1 MSTDENKKQGL
12 TDEAATVDLFNINK
26 HLDGLSRFIKACNT
40 PMTISIQGS
49 WGSGKTSIMKM
60 VEHEIE
66 KDVIP
71 VFFNTW
77 QFSQFELGNSLAFS
91 MIKVLLNKLQD
102 EDKCFIKDFTA
113 VCGNALATAL
123 KSVSIYNC
131 NVDFTKCT
139 EKTTDNN
146 YAEQIETLHQHFQ
159 KVVNKACQ
167 REHKDRVVI
176 FVDDLDRLVPSK
188 AVELLE
194 VLKLF
199 LDCMQCVFVLAI
211 DYEVV
216 IRGAIKKYGFA
227 SYNSDK
233 IDEKE
238 RNREY
243 EKGKSFFD
251 KIIQVPF
258 KVPVAVYDI
267 KNYLKDGFNKINLKI
282 DDNDLQDY
290 IDLCASSIGSNPRSL
305 KRLLNAF
312 LLLTFIGEGSI
323 DLNNKDKAKLLFAAL
338 CLQQYNEKI
347 YNLIVSHCKCD
358 LNDEAQVDGCV
369 HELYELLC
377 ELSNEESSYN
387 DINDGYETD
396 LLASDLE
403 TYQKSFGSCFLNT
416 AKIVISKND
425 VNNGSDNNSKPV
437 ISEDN
442 KKSLKQFIET
452 LALSS
457 TTASDTQGSD
467 YSSQYAGKYT
477 DAQMKFIPMWNEFIK
492 VAYKNDDF
500 AKAFK
505 RIKAQPCSWV
515 ELGAGMSKI
524 GKIYINLSPSK
535 KSVRVSF
542 SKKVDSKEWKN
553 ILEDQD
559 AIVKKFDGNASFEC
573 IGKGATEINQITRFF
588 NRVDFDNLADEEN
601 VLAEVAKYIVD
612 LRNVVMGYIKQEIIT
627 IQTIHWRIKKLK
639 QLIAFF

>member
-1 MSTDENKKQGL
+1 
-12 TDEAATVDLFNINK
+12 
-26 HLDGLSRFIKACNT
+26 
-40 PMTISIQGS
+40 MTISIQGS
-49 WGSGKTSIMKM
+49 WGSGKTAIMKM

-102 EDKCFIKDFTA
+102 DDSFIKHFTS
-113 VCGNALATAL
+113 VCSNALTTAL
-123 KSVSIYNC
+123 RSVSIYNI
-131 NVDFTKCT
+131 NVDLKKCT
-139 EKTTDNN
+139 EKTADDN

-159 KVVNKACQ
+159 DVVDRACE
-167 REHKDRVVI
+167 REHKERVVI

-199 LDCMQCVFVLAI
+199 LDCKQCVFVLAI

-227 SYNSDK
+227 SYNSEK

-358 LNDEAQVDGCV
+358 LNDEAQVKICISD
-369 HELYELLC
+369 LYNLLC
-377 ELSNEESSYN
+377 ALSDEDVNCN
-387 DINDGYETD
+387 DINYVEWTD
-396 LLASDLE
+396 LLTDDLDL
-403 TYQKSFGSCFLNT
+403 YRKSFCDFFLKTPKIEIDGSSSHD
-416 AKIVISKND
+416 I
-425 VNNGSDNNSKPV
+425 SDNNK
-437 ISEDN
+437 IALN
-442 KKSLKQFIET
+442 HFIET
-452 LALSS
+452 LAFSII
-457 TTASDTQGSD
+457 TASDSHGKD
-467 YSSQYAGKYT
+467 NSSQYAGNYT
-477 DAQMKFIPMWNEFIK
+477 KSQLKFIQLWNEFSNIS
-492 VAYKNDDF
+492 YRNSEF
-500 AKAFK
+500 SRTFT
-505 RIKAQPCSWV
+505 
-515 ELGAGMSKI
+515 KI
-524 GKIYINLSPSK
+524 
-535 KSVRVSF
+535 
-542 SKKVDSKEWKN
+542 
-553 ILEDQD
+553 
-559 AIVKKFDGNASFEC
+559 
-573 IGKGATEINQITRFF
+573 
-588 NRVDFDNLADEEN
+588 
-601 VLAEVAKYIVD
+601 
-612 LRNVVMGYIKQEIIT
+612 
-627 IQTIHWRIKKLK
+627 
-639 QLIAFF
+639 

>member
-1 MSTDENKKQGL
+1 MSTEENKKQGL

-77 QFSQFELGNSLAFS
+77 QFSQFDLGNSLAFS

-102 EDKCFIKDFTA
+102 DDSFIKHFTS
-113 VCGNALATAL
+113 VCSNALTTAL
-123 KSVSIYNC
+123 KSVSIYNI
-131 NVDFTKCT
+131 NVDLKKCT
-139 EKTTDNN
+139 EKTADDN
-146 YAEQIETLHQHFQ
+146 YAEQIENLHQHFQ
-159 KVVNKACQ
+159 EVVDRACE

-199 LDCMQCVFVLAI
+199 LDCKQCVFVLAI

-216 IRGAIKKYGFA
+216 IRGAIEKYGFA
-227 SYNSDK
+227 SYNSEK

-258 KVPVAVYDI
+258 NVPVAVYDI

-290 IDLCASSIGSNPRSL
+290 IELCASSIGSNPRSL

-338 CLQQYNEKI
+338 CLQQYKEKI

-369 HELYELLC
+369 HELYDLLC

-387 DINDGYETD
+387 DINDGYGTD
-396 LLASDLE
+396 LLASDLDL
-403 TYQKSFGSCFLNT
+403 YRKSFCDCFLRA
-416 AKIVISKND
+416 AKIEISEKVD
-425 VNNGSDNNSKPV
+425 IDESDSSSSHDISDNNK
-437 ISEDN
+437 IALN
-442 KKSLKQFIET
+442 HFIET

-457 TTASDTQGSD
+457 TTASDSQGKD
-467 YSSQYAGKYT
+467 DSSQYAGNYSKS
-477 DAQMKFIPMWNEFIK
+477 QIKFISLWNDFIDI
-492 VAYKNDDF
+492 VYKNPDF
-500 AKAFK
+500 VRLFSKFKAKPRNWEEF
-505 RIKAQPCSWV
+505 SEGV
-515 ELGAGMSKI
+515 EKI
-524 GKIYINLSPSK
+524 GKIYVNMYPSK
-535 KSVRVSF
+535 DCLKVSF
-542 SKKVDSKEWKN
+542 SKKVDCQAWDNMVGDEY
-553 ILEDQD
+553 D
-559 AIVKKFDGNASFEC
+559 IVKKLGGSSKFET
-573 IGKGATEINQITRFF
+573 IGKKATGINQITRFF
-588 NRVDFDNLADEEN
+588 SIDNFDDSYDKEN
-601 VLAEVAKYIVD
+601 AFSEVAKYIVA
-612 LRNVVMGYIKQEIIT
+612 LRNVVMGY
-627 IQTIHWRIKKLK
+627 LK
-639 QLIAFF
+639 

>member
-77 QFSQFELGNSLAFS
+77 QFSQFDLGNSLAFS

-102 EDKCFIKDFTA
+102 DESFIKHFTS
-113 VCGNALATAL
+113 VCSNALTTAL
-123 KSVSIYNC
+123 KSVSIYNI
-131 NVDFTKCT
+131 NVDLKKCT
-139 EKTTDNN
+139 EKTADDN
-146 YAEQIETLHQHFQ
+146 YAEQIENLHQHFQ
-159 KVVNKACQ
+159 EVVNNACQ
-167 REHKDRVVI
+167 REQKDRVVI
-176 FVDDLDRLVPSK
+176 FVDDLDRLIPSK

-199 LDCMQCVFVLAI
+199 LDCKQCVFVLAI

-216 IRGAIKKYGFA
+216 IRGAIEKYGFA
-227 SYNSDK
+227 SYTSEK
-233 IDEKE
+233 IDDKE

-258 KVPVAVYDI
+258 KVPVAIYDI
-267 KNYLKDGFNKINLKI
+267 KNYLKDGFNKINFNI
-282 DDNDLQDY
+282 DDSDLQDY
-290 IDLCASSIGSNPRSL
+290 IELCATSIGSNPRSL

-369 HELYELLC
+369 SELYELPIKLNNNSNAAKINKQYRT
-377 ELSNEESSYN
+377 ELSDLDLESLKRYFYSNFLDVARIEIPETNDIELTDKSDISESSSHDSSN
-387 DINDGYETD
+387 
-396 LLASDLE
+396 L
-403 TYQKSFGSCFLNT
+403 
-416 AKIVISKND
+416 ND
-425 VNNGSDNNSKPV
+425 VNEHENDEFV
-437 ISEDN
+437 TEISEDN
-442 KKSLKQFIET
+442 KKALKQFIET
-452 LALSS
+452 FALSS
-457 TTASDTQGSD
+457 TTASDSQGKD
-467 YSSQYAGKYT
+467 DGNQYASKYSAKQMMFISLWNDFIKIARNNT
-477 DAQMKFIPMWNEFIK
+477 DSSSLYTNLDPSPTGCILFTSGISKIGTISLTLYPQRNFIK
-492 VAYKNDDF
+492 VTF
-500 AKAFK
+500 I
-505 RIKAQPCSWV
+505 R
-515 ELGAGMSKI
+515 
-524 GKIYINLSPSK
+524 
-535 KSVRVSF
+535 KSGWS
-542 SKKVDSKEWKN
+542 EWN
-553 ILEDQD
+553 NMLQ
-559 AIVKKFDGNASFEC
+559 A
-573 IGKGATEINQITRFF
+573 
-588 NRVDFDNLADEEN
+588 
-601 VLAEVAKYIVD
+601 
-612 LRNVVMGYIKQEIIT
+612 
-627 IQTIHWRIKKLK
+627 
-639 QLIAFF
+639 

>member
-1 MSTDENKKQGL
+1 
-12 TDEAATVDLFNINK
+12 
-26 HLDGLSRFIKACNT
+26 
-40 PMTISIQGS
+40 MTISIQGS

-77 QFSQFELGNSLAFS
+77 QFSQFDLGNSLAFS
-91 MIKVLLNKLQD
+91 MIKVLLNKLHDND
-102 EDKCFIKDFTA
+102 ENFIKRFTLL
-113 VCGNALATAL
+113 CGNALTTAL
-123 KSVSIYNC
+123 KAVSIYNC
-131 NVDFTKCT
+131 NIDINKCKENT
-139 EKTTDNN
+139 PDYN
-146 YAEQIETLHQHFQ
+146 YAEQIENLHKHFQ
-159 KVVNKACQ
+159 EVVDRACE

-176 FVDDLDRLVPSK
+176 FVDDFDRLVPSK

-199 LDCMQCVFVLAI
+199 LDCKQCVFVLAI

-216 IRGAIKKYGFA
+216 IRGAIEKYGFA
-227 SYNSDK
+227 SYNSEK

-282 DDNDLQDY
+282 DDDDLQDY

-358 LNDEAQVDGCV
+358 LNDEAQVDGSV

-377 ELSNEESSYN
+377 ELSNEESTCN
-387 DINDGYETD
+387 DINDGYGTD
-396 LLASDLE
+396 FLASDLDL
-403 TYQKSFGSCFLNT
+403 YRKSFCDCFLRT
-416 AKIVISKND
+416 AKIEISEND
-425 VNNGSDNNSKPV
+425 NNCESDSNSSHDISDNNK
-437 ISEDN
+437 IALN
-442 KKSLKQFIET
+442 HFIET

-457 TTASDTQGSD
+457 TTASDSQSKD
-467 YSSQYAGKYT
+467 YSSQSSVPYSES
-477 DAQMKFIPMWNEFIK
+477 QLRFISLWNEFIDI
-492 VAYKNDDF
+492 AYKNHEF
-500 AKAFK
+500 SRKFSK
-505 RIKAQPCSWV
+505 IKAKPRNWEEFS
-515 ELGAGMSKI
+515 EGLEKI
-524 GKIYINLSPSK
+524 GKIYVNMYPSK
-535 KSVRVSF
+535 DCLKVSF
-542 SKKVDSKEWKN
+542 SKKVDCQAWDN
-553 ILEDQD
+553 MVEDEYD
-559 AIVKKFDGNASFEC
+559 IVKKLGGSSKFETIGKNAS
-573 IGKGATEINQITRFF
+573 GINQITRFF
-588 NRVDFDNLADEEN
+588 SIGNFDDSYDKEN
-601 VLAEVAKYIVD
+601 AFSEVAKYIVA
-612 LRNVVMGYIKQEIIT
+612 LRNVVVSYIKQAT
-627 IQTIHWRIKKLK
+627 
-639 QLIAFF
+639 

>member
-1 MSTDENKKQGL
+1 
-12 TDEAATVDLFNINK
+12 
-26 HLDGLSRFIKACNT
+26 
-40 PMTISIQGS
+40 
-49 WGSGKTSIMKM
+49 MKM

-91 MIKVLLNKLQD
+91 MIKMLLNKLQD
-102 EDKCFIKDFTA
+102 DDSFIKHFTS
-113 VCGNALATAL
+113 VCSNALTTAL
-123 KSVSIYNC
+123 KSVSIYNI
-131 NVDFTKCT
+131 NVDLKKCT
-139 EKTTDNN
+139 EKTADDN

-159 KVVNKACQ
+159 EVVDRACE

-199 LDCMQCVFVLAI
+199 LDCKQCVFVLAI

-227 SYNSDK
+227 SYNSEK

-323 DLNNKDKAKLLFAAL
+323 DLNNKDKTKLLFAAL

-369 HELYELLC
+369 SELYELLIKLNNNSNATKINKQYRT
-377 ELSNEESSYN
+377 ELSDLDLESLKRSFYSNFLDVARIEIPETNDIELTDKSDISESSHDSSN
-387 DINDGYETD
+387 
-396 LLASDLE
+396 L
-403 TYQKSFGSCFLNT
+403 
-416 AKIVISKND
+416 ND
-425 VNNGSDNNSKPV
+425 VNEHEKDEFV
-437 ISEDN
+437 TEISEDN
-442 KKSLKQFIET
+442 KKALKQFIET
-452 LALSS
+452 FALSS
-457 TTASDTQGSD
+457 TTASDSQGKD
-467 YSSQYAGKYT
+467 DGNQYASKYSAKQMMFISLWNDFIKIARNNT
-477 DAQMKFIPMWNEFIK
+477 DSSSLYTNLDPSPTGCILFTSVISKIGTTSLTLYPQRNFIK
-492 VAYKNDDF
+492 VTII
-500 AKAFK
+500 
-505 RIKAQPCSWV
+505 R
-515 ELGAGMSKI
+515 
-524 GKIYINLSPSK
+524 
-535 KSVRVSF
+535 KSGWS
-542 SKKVDSKEWKN
+542 EWN
-553 ILEDQD
+553 NMLQ
-559 AIVKKFDGNASFEC
+559 S
-573 IGKGATEINQITRFF
+573 
-588 NRVDFDNLADEEN
+588 
-601 VLAEVAKYIVD
+601 
-612 LRNVVMGYIKQEIIT
+612 
-627 IQTIHWRIKKLK
+627 
-639 QLIAFF
+639 

>member
-1 MSTDENKKQGL
+1 MSTEDNKKQGL

-102 EDKCFIKDFTA
+102 DDKSFIKHFTS
-113 VCGNALATAL
+113 VCSNALTTAL
-123 KSVSIYNC
+123 KSVSIYNI
-131 NVDFTKCT
+131 NVDLKKCK
-139 EKTTDNN
+139 EEPADDN
-146 YAEQIETLHQHFQ
+146 YAEQIENLHQHFQ
-159 KVVNKACQ
+159 DVVNNACQ

-199 LDCMQCVFVLAI
+199 LDCKQCVFVLAI

-227 SYNSDK
+227 SYNSEK

-258 KVPVAVYDI
+258 KVPVAIYDI

-358 LNDEAQVDGCV
+358 LNDEAQVDVCV
-369 HELYELLC
+369 SELYELLC
-377 ELSNEESSYN
+377 YLSNDESTCN
-387 DINDGYETD
+387 DINDYYGTD
-396 LLASDLE
+396 LLTDDLDL
-403 TYQKSFGSCFLNT
+403 YRKSFCDCFLKT
-416 AKIVISKND
+416 AKIEISEKVDND
-425 VNNGSDNNSKPV
+425 ESEGRSSHDISDNNK
-437 ISEDN
+437 IALN
-442 KKSLKQFIET
+442 HFIEN
-452 LALSS
+452 LAFSS
-457 TTASDTQGSD
+457 TTASDSQSKD
-467 YSSQYAGKYT
+467 YSSQSSVPYSESRL
-477 DAQMKFIPMWNEFIK
+477 KFIQLWNEFSSISSRNSEFSRTFKKIK
-492 VAYKNDDF
+492 P
-500 AKAFK
+500 
-505 RIKAQPCSWV
+505 QTCSWI
-515 ELGAGMSKI
+515 EFSEGMSKI
-524 GKIYINLSPSK
+524 GKISVTLYPSRRFIKVTFK
-535 KSVRVSF
+535 KLY
-542 SKKVDSKEWKN
+542 DCIEWTD
-553 ILEDQD
+553 ILRDQD
-559 AIVKKFDGNASFEC
+559 TILQKLGKDTKFQSS
-573 IGKGATEINQITRFF
+573 GKNKFEINQINRFIGVNF
-588 NRVDFDNLADEEN
+588 ANNDEREIGF
-601 VLAEVAKYIVD
+601 AEVVKYIVN
-612 LRNVVMGYIKQEIIT
+612 LRNVVVSYIK
-627 IQTIHWRIKKLK
+627 
-639 QLIAFF
+639 

>member
-1 MSTDENKKQGL
+1 MSTEENKKQGL

-77 QFSQFELGNSLAFS
+77 QFSQFDLGNSLAFS

-102 EDKCFIKDFTA
+102 DESFIKHFTS
-113 VCGNALATAL
+113 VCSNALTTAL
-123 KSVSIYNC
+123 KSVSIYNI
-131 NVDFTKCT
+131 NVDLKKCT
-139 EKTTDNN
+139 EKTADDN
-146 YAEQIETLHQHFQ
+146 YAEQIENLHQHFQ
-159 KVVNKACQ
+159 EVVNNACQ

-199 LDCMQCVFVLAI
+199 LDCKQCVFVLAI

-227 SYNSDK
+227 SYNSEK
-233 IDEKE
+233 IYEKE

-358 LNDEAQVDGCV
+358 LNDDYQVKLCISD
-369 HELYELLC
+369 LYNLLS
-377 ELSNEESSYN
+377 ELSNEEENCN
-387 DINDGYETD
+387 DINDDYGTD
-396 LLASDLE
+396 LLASNLDL
-403 TYQKSFGSCFLNT
+403 YRKSFCDCFLRT
-416 AKIVISKND
+416 AKIEISEND
-425 VNNGSDNNSKPV
+425 NNCESDSNSSHDISDNNK
-437 ISEDN
+437 IALN
-442 KKSLKQFIET
+442 HFIET

-457 TTASDTQGSD
+457 TTASDSQSKD
-467 YSSQYAGKYT
+467 YSSQSSVPYSES
-477 DAQMKFIPMWNEFIK
+477 QLRFISLWNEFIDI
-492 VAYKNDDF
+492 AYKNHEF
-500 AKAFK
+500 SRKFSK
-505 RIKAQPCSWV
+505 IKAKPRNWEEFS
-515 ELGAGMSKI
+515 EGLEKI
-524 GKIYINLSPSK
+524 GKIYVNMYPSK
-535 KSVRVSF
+535 DCLKVSF
-542 SKKVDSKEWKN
+542 SKKVDCQAWDN
-553 ILEDQD
+553 MVEDEYD
-559 AIVKKFDGNASFEC
+559 IVKKLGGSSKFETIGKNAS
-573 IGKGATEINQITRFF
+573 GINQITRFF
-588 NRVDFDNLADEEN
+588 SIGNFDDSYDKEN
-601 VLAEVAKYIVD
+601 AFSEVAKYIVA
-612 LRNVVMGYIKQEIIT
+612 LRNVVVSYIKQAT
-627 IQTIHWRIKKLK
+627 
-639 QLIAFF
+639 

>member
-1 MSTDENKKQGL
+1 MNTEDNKKQGL

-77 QFSQFELGNSLAFS
+77 QFSQFDLGNSLAFS

-102 EDKCFIKDFTA
+102 DESFIKHFTS
-113 VCGNALATAL
+113 VCSNALTTAL
-123 KSVSIYNC
+123 KSVSIYNI
-131 NVDFTKCT
+131 NVDLKKCT
-139 EKTTDNN
+139 EKTADDN
-146 YAEQIETLHQHFQ
+146 YVEQIENLHQHFQ
-159 KVVNKACQ
+159 EVVNNACQ

-199 LDCMQCVFVLAI
+199 LDCKQCVFVLAI

-227 SYNSDK
+227 SYNSEK

-358 LNDEAQVDGCV
+358 LNDDYQVKLCISD
-369 HELYELLC
+369 LYNLLS
-377 ELSNEESSYN
+377 ELSNEEENCN
-387 DINDGYETD
+387 DINDDYGTD
-396 LLASDLE
+396 LLASNLDL
-403 TYQKSFGSCFLNT
+403 YRKSFCDCFLRT
-416 AKIVISKND
+416 AKIEISEND
-425 VNNGSDNNSKPV
+425 NNCESDSNSSHDISDNNK
-437 ISEDN
+437 IALN
-442 KKSLKQFIET
+442 HFIET

-457 TTASDTQGSD
+457 TTASDSQSKD
-467 YSSQYAGKYT
+467 YSSQSSVPYSES
-477 DAQMKFIPMWNEFIK
+477 QLRFISLWNEFIDI
-492 VAYKNDDF
+492 AYKNHEF
-500 AKAFK
+500 SRKFSK
-505 RIKAQPCSWV
+505 IKAKPRNWEEFS
-515 ELGAGMSKI
+515 EGLEKI
-524 GKIYINLSPSK
+524 GKIYVNMYPSK
-535 KSVRVSF
+535 DCLKVSF
-542 SKKVDSKEWKN
+542 SKKVDCQAWDN
-553 ILEDQD
+553 MVEDEYD
-559 AIVKKFDGNASFEC
+559 IVKKLGGSSKFETIGKNAS
-573 IGKGATEINQITRFF
+573 GINQITRFF
-588 NRVDFDNLADEEN
+588 SIGNFDDSYDKEN
-601 VLAEVAKYIVD
+601 AFSEVAKYIVA
-612 LRNVVMGYIKQEIIT
+612 LRNVVVSYIKQAT
-627 IQTIHWRIKKLK
+627 
-639 QLIAFF
+639 

>member
-1 MSTDENKKQGL
+1 MRLQQLIFL
-12 TDEAATVDLFNINK
+12 TSNK

-77 QFSQFELGNSLAFS
+77 QFSQFDLGNSLAFS

-102 EDKCFIKDFTA
+102 DESFIKHFTS
-113 VCGNALATAL
+113 VCSNALTTAL
-123 KSVSIYNC
+123 KSVSIYNI
-131 NVDFTKCT
+131 NVDLKKCT
-139 EKTTDNN
+139 EKTADDN
-146 YAEQIETLHQHFQ
+146 YAEQIENLHQHFQ
-159 KVVNKACQ
+159 EVVNNACQ

-199 LDCMQCVFVLAI
+199 LDCKQCVFVLAI

-227 SYNSDK
+227 SYNSEK

-358 LNDEAQVDGCV
+358 LNDDYQVKLCISD
-369 HELYELLC
+369 LYNLLS
-377 ELSNEESSYN
+377 ELSNEEENCN
-387 DINDGYETD
+387 DINDDYGTD
-396 LLASDLE
+396 LLASNLDL
-403 TYQKSFGSCFLNT
+403 YRKSFCDCFLRT
-416 AKIVISKND
+416 AKIEISEND
-425 VNNGSDNNSKPV
+425 NNCESDSNSSHDISDNNK
-437 ISEDN
+437 IALN
-442 KKSLKQFIET
+442 HFIET

-457 TTASDTQGSD
+457 TTASDSQSKD
-467 YSSQYAGKYT
+467 YSSQSSVPYSES
-477 DAQMKFIPMWNEFIK
+477 QLRFISLWNEFIDI
-492 VAYKNDDF
+492 AYKNHEF
-500 AKAFK
+500 SRKFSK
-505 RIKAQPCSWV
+505 IKAKPRNWEEFS
-515 ELGAGMSKI
+515 EGLEKI
-524 GKIYINLSPSK
+524 GKIYVNMYPSK
-535 KSVRVSF
+535 DCLKVSF
-542 SKKVDSKEWKN
+542 SKKVDCQAWDN
-553 ILEDQD
+553 MVEDEYD
-559 AIVKKFDGNASFEC
+559 IVKKLGGSSKFETIGKNAS
-573 IGKGATEINQITRFF
+573 GINQITRFF
-588 NRVDFDNLADEEN
+588 SIGNFDDSYDKEN
-601 VLAEVAKYIVD
+601 AFSEVAKYIVA
-612 LRNVVMGYIKQEIIT
+612 LRNVVVSYIKQAT
-627 IQTIHWRIKKLK
+627 
-639 QLIAFF
+639 

>member
-1 MSTDENKKQGL
+1 MNTEDNKKQGL

-77 QFSQFELGNSLAFS
+77 QLSQFDLGNSLAFS

-102 EDKCFIKDFTA
+102 DESFIKHFTS
-113 VCGNALATAL
+113 VCSNALTTAL
-123 KSVSIYNC
+123 KSVSIYNI
-131 NVDFTKCT
+131 NVDLKKCT
-139 EKTTDNN
+139 EKTADDN
-146 YAEQIETLHQHFQ
+146 YAEQIENLHQHFQ
-159 KVVNKACQ
+159 EVVNNACQ

-199 LDCMQCVFVLAI
+199 LDCKQCVFVLAI

-227 SYNSDK
+227 SYNSEK

-358 LNDEAQVDGCV
+358 LNDDYQVKLCISD
-369 HELYELLC
+369 LYNLLS
-377 ELSNEESSYN
+377 ELSNEEENCN
-387 DINDGYETD
+387 DINDDYGTD
-396 LLASDLE
+396 LLASNLDL
-403 TYQKSFGSCFLNT
+403 YRKSFCDCFLRT
-416 AKIVISKND
+416 AKIEISEND
-425 VNNGSDNNSKPV
+425 NNCESDSNSSHDISDNNK
-437 ISEDN
+437 IALN
-442 KKSLKQFIET
+442 HFIET

-457 TTASDTQGSD
+457 TTASDSQSKD
-467 YSSQYAGKYT
+467 YSSQSSVPYSES
-477 DAQMKFIPMWNEFIK
+477 QLRFISLWNEFIDI
-492 VAYKNDDF
+492 AYKNHEF
-500 AKAFK
+500 SRKFSK
-505 RIKAQPCSWV
+505 IKAKPRNWEEFS
-515 ELGAGMSKI
+515 EGLEKI
-524 GKIYINLSPSK
+524 GKIYVNMYPSK
-535 KSVRVSF
+535 DCLKVSF
-542 SKKVDSKEWKN
+542 SKKVDCQAWDN
-553 ILEDQD
+553 MVEDEYD
-559 AIVKKFDGNASFEC
+559 IVKKLGGSSKFETIGKNAS
-573 IGKGATEINQITRFF
+573 GINQITRFF
-588 NRVDFDNLADEEN
+588 SIGNFDDSYDKEN
-601 VLAEVAKYIVD
+601 AFSEVAKYIVA
-612 LRNVVMGYIKQEIIT
+612 LRNVVVSYIKQAT
-627 IQTIHWRIKKLK
+627 
-639 QLIAFF
+639 

>member
-1 MSTDENKKQGL
+1 MSTEENKKQGL

-77 QFSQFELGNSLAFS
+77 QFSQFDLGNSLAFS
-91 MIKVLLNKLQD
+91 MIKVLLNKLHDND
-102 EDKCFIKDFTA
+102 ENFIKRFTLL
-113 VCGNALATAL
+113 CGNALTTAL
-123 KSVSIYNC
+123 KAVSIYNC
-131 NVDFTKCT
+131 NIDINKCKENT
-139 EKTTDNN
+139 PDYN
-146 YAEQIETLHQHFQ
+146 YAEQIENLHQHFQ
-159 KVVNKACQ
+159 EVVNNACQ

-199 LDCMQCVFVLAI
+199 LDCKQCVFVLAI

-216 IRGAIKKYGFA
+216 IRGAIEKYGFA
-227 SYNSDK
+227 SYTSDK
-233 IDEKE
+233 IDDKE

-290 IDLCASSIGSNPRSL
+290 IELCASSIGSNPRSL

-323 DLNNKDKAKLLFAAL
+323 DLNNKGKAKLLFAAL

-377 ELSNEESSYN
+377 DLSNEEFSYN
-387 DINDGYETD
+387 DINDGYGTD
-396 LLASDLE
+396 LLASDLV

-416 AKIVISKND
+416 AKIVISKNE

-457 TTASDTQGSD
+457 TTASDSQGSD

-477 DAQMKFIPMWNEFIK
+477 VAQMKFIPMWNEFIK
-492 VAYKNDDF
+492 VAYKNSDF

-524 GKIYINLSPSK
+524 GKIYFNLSPSK
-535 KSVRVSF
+535 QSVRVSF
-542 SKKVDSKEWKN
+542 SKKVDCKEWKD

-559 AIVKKFDGNASFEC
+559 IIVKKLGGNALFEC

-588 NRVDFDNLADEEN
+588 NKVDFNNIAGVES
-601 VLAEVAKYIVD
+601 VFAEVAKYIVN
-612 LRNVVMGYIKQEIIT
+612 LRNVVMGY
-627 IQTIHWRIKKLK
+627 LK
-639 QLIAFF
+639 

>member
-1 MSTDENKKQGL
+1 MSTEENKKQGL
-12 TDEAATVDLFNINK
+12 TDESATVDLFNINK

-77 QFSQFELGNSLAFS
+77 QFSQFDLGNSLAFS

-102 EDKCFIKDFTA
+102 DDSFIKHFTS
-113 VCGNALATAL
+113 VCSNALTTAL
-123 KSVSIYNC
+123 KSVSIYNI
-131 NVDFTKCT
+131 NVDLKKCT
-139 EKTTDNN
+139 EKTADDN
-146 YAEQIETLHQHFQ
+146 YAEQIENLHQHFQ
-159 KVVNKACQ
+159 EVVDSACE

-199 LDCMQCVFVLAI
+199 LDCKQCVFVLAI

-216 IRGAIKKYGFA
+216 IRGAIEKYGFA
-227 SYNSDK
+227 SYNSEK

-377 ELSNEESSYN
+377 DLSNEESTCN
-387 DINDGYETD
+387 DINDGYGTD
-396 LLASDLE
+396 LLASDLDL
-403 TYQKSFGSCFLNT
+403 YRKSFCDCFLRA
-416 AKIVISKND
+416 AKIEISEKVD
-425 VNNGSDNNSKPV
+425 IEESDSSSSHDISDNNK
-437 ISEDN
+437 IALN
-442 KKSLKQFIET
+442 HFIET

-457 TTASDTQGSD
+457 TTASDSQSKD
-467 YSSQYAGKYT
+467 YSSQSSVPYSES
-477 DAQMKFIPMWNEFIK
+477 QLRFISLWNEFIDI
-492 VAYKNDDF
+492 AYKNHEF
-500 AKAFK
+500 SRKFSK
-505 RIKAQPCSWV
+505 IKAKPRNWEEFS
-515 ELGAGMSKI
+515 EGLEKI
-524 GKIYINLSPSK
+524 GKIYVNMYPSK
-535 KSVRVSF
+535 DCLKVSF
-542 SKKVDSKEWKN
+542 SKKVDCQAWDN
-553 ILEDQD
+553 MVEDEYD
-559 AIVKKFDGNASFEC
+559 IVKKLGGSSKFETIGKNAS
-573 IGKGATEINQITRFF
+573 GINQITRFF
-588 NRVDFDNLADEEN
+588 SIGNFDDSYDKEN
-601 VLAEVAKYIVD
+601 AFSEVAKYIVA
-612 LRNVVMGYIKQEIIT
+612 LRNVVVSYIKQAT
-627 IQTIHWRIKKLK
+627 
-639 QLIAFF
+639 

>member
-1 MSTDENKKQGL
+1 MNTEDNKKQGL

-77 QFSQFELGNSLAFS
+77 QFSQFDLGNSLAFS

-102 EDKCFIKDFTA
+102 DESFIKHFTS
-113 VCGNALATAL
+113 VCSNALTTAL
-123 KSVSIYNC
+123 KSVSIYNI
-131 NVDFTKCT
+131 NVDLKKCT
-139 EKTTDNN
+139 EKTADDN
-146 YAEQIETLHQHFQ
+146 YAEQIENLHQHFQ
-159 KVVNKACQ
+159 EVVNNACQ

-199 LDCMQCVFVLAI
+199 LDCKQCVFVLAI

-227 SYNSDK
+227 SYNSEK

-358 LNDEAQVDGCV
+358 LNDDYQVKLCISD
-369 HELYELLC
+369 LYNLLS
-377 ELSNEESSYN
+377 ELSNEEENCN
-387 DINDGYETD
+387 DINDDYGTD
-396 LLASDLE
+396 LLASNLDL
-403 TYQKSFGSCFLNT
+403 YRKSFCDCFLRT
-416 AKIVISKND
+416 AKIEISEND
-425 VNNGSDNNSKPV
+425 NNCESDSNSSHDISDNNK
-437 ISEDN
+437 IALN
-442 KKSLKQFIET
+442 HFIET

-457 TTASDTQGSD
+457 TTASDSQSKD
-467 YSSQYAGKYT
+467 YSSQSSVPYSES
-477 DAQMKFIPMWNEFIK
+477 QLRFISLWNEFIDI
-492 VAYKNDDF
+492 AYKNHEF
-500 AKAFK
+500 SRKFSK
-505 RIKAQPCSWV
+505 IKAKPRNWEEFS
-515 ELGAGMSKI
+515 EGLEKI
-524 GKIYINLSPSK
+524 GKIYVNMYPSK
-535 KSVRVSF
+535 DCLKVSF
-542 SKKVDSKEWKN
+542 SKKVDCQAWDN
-553 ILEDQD
+553 MVEDEYD
-559 AIVKKFDGNASFEC
+559 IVKKLGGSSKFETIGKNAS
-573 IGKGATEINQITRFF
+573 GINQITRFF
-588 NRVDFDNLADEEN
+588 SIGNFDDSYDKEN
-601 VLAEVAKYIVD
+601 AFL
-612 LRNVVMGYIKQEIIT
+612 
-627 IQTIHWRIKKLK
+627 KL
-639 QLIAFF
+639 QNTL

>member
-77 QFSQFELGNSLAFS
+77 QFSQFDLGNSLAFS

-102 EDKCFIKDFTA
+102 DESFIKHFTS
-113 VCGNALATAL
+113 VCSNALTTAL
-123 KSVSIYNC
+123 KSVSIYNI
-131 NVDFTKCT
+131 NVDLKKCT
-139 EKTTDNN
+139 EKTADDN
-146 YAEQIETLHQHFQ
+146 YAEQIENLHQHFQ
-159 KVVNKACQ
+159 EVVDRACE

-199 LDCMQCVFVLAI
+199 LDCKQCVFVLAI
-211 DYEVV
+211 DCEVV
-216 IRGAIKKYGFA
+216 IRGAIEKYGFA
-227 SYNSDK
+227 SYNSEK

-369 HELYELLC
+369 HELYDLLC

-387 DINDGYETD
+387 DINDGYGTD
-396 LLASDLE
+396 LLASDLDL
-403 TYQKSFGSCFLNT
+403 YLKSFCDCFLRA
-416 AKIVISKND
+416 AKIEISEKVDIDESDSSSSND
-425 VNNGSDNNSKPV
+425 ISDNNK
-437 ISEDN
+437 IALN
-442 KKSLKQFIET
+442 HFIET

-457 TTASDTQGSD
+457 TTASDSQGKD
-467 YSSQYAGKYT
+467 DSSQYAGNYSKS
-477 DAQMKFIPMWNEFIK
+477 QIKFISLWNDFIDI
-492 VAYKNDDF
+492 VYKNPDF
-500 AKAFK
+500 VRFFSKFKAKPRNWEEF
-505 RIKAQPCSWV
+505 SEGV
-515 ELGAGMSKI
+515 EKI
-524 GKIYINLSPSK
+524 GKIYVNMYPSK
-535 KSVRVSF
+535 DCLKVSF
-542 SKKVDSKEWKN
+542 SKKVDCQAWDNMVGDEY
-553 ILEDQD
+553 D
-559 AIVKKFDGNASFEC
+559 IVKKLGGSSKFET
-573 IGKGATEINQITRFF
+573 IGKKATGINQITRFF
-588 NRVDFDNLADEEN
+588 SIDNFDDSYDKEN
-601 VLAEVAKYIVD
+601 AFSEVAKYIVA
-612 LRNVVMGYIKQEIIT
+612 LRNVVMGY
-627 IQTIHWRIKKLK
+627 LK
-639 QLIAFF
+639 

>member
-1 MSTDENKKQGL
+1 MSTEENKKQGL

-77 QFSQFELGNSLAFS
+77 QFSQFDLGNSLAFS

-102 EDKCFIKDFTA
+102 DESFIKHFTS
-113 VCGNALATAL
+113 VCSNALTTAL
-123 KSVSIYNC
+123 KSVSIYNI
-131 NVDFTKCT
+131 NVDLKKCT
-139 EKTTDNN
+139 EKTADDN
-146 YAEQIETLHQHFQ
+146 YAEQIENLHQHFQ
-159 KVVNKACQ
+159 EVVNNACQ

-199 LDCMQCVFVLAI
+199 LDCKQCVFVLAI

-227 SYNSDK
+227 SYNSEK

-358 LNDEAQVDGCV
+358 LNDDYQVKLCISD
-369 HELYELLC
+369 LYNLLS
-377 ELSNEESSYN
+377 ELSNEEENCN
-387 DINDGYETD
+387 DINDDYGTD
-396 LLASDLE
+396 LLASNLDL
-403 TYQKSFGSCFLNT
+403 YRKSFCDCFLRT
-416 AKIVISKND
+416 AKIEISEND
-425 VNNGSDNNSKPV
+425 NNCESDSNSSHDISDNNK
-437 ISEDN
+437 IALN
-442 KKSLKQFIET
+442 HFIET

-457 TTASDTQGSD
+457 TTASDSQSKD
-467 YSSQYAGKYT
+467 YSSQSSVPYSES
-477 DAQMKFIPMWNEFIK
+477 QLRFISLWNEFIDI
-492 VAYKNDDF
+492 AYKNHEF
-500 AKAFK
+500 SRKFSK
-505 RIKAQPCSWV
+505 IKAKPRNWEEFS
-515 ELGAGMSKI
+515 EGLEKI
-524 GKIYINLSPSK
+524 GKIYVNMYPSK
-535 KSVRVSF
+535 DCLKVSF
-542 SKKVDSKEWKN
+542 SKKVDCQAWDN
-553 ILEDQD
+553 MVEDEYD
-559 AIVKKFDGNASFEC
+559 IVKKLGGSSKFETIGKNAS
-573 IGKGATEINQITRFF
+573 GINQITRFF
-588 NRVDFDNLADEEN
+588 SIGNFDDSYDKEN
-601 VLAEVAKYIVD
+601 AFSEVAKYIVA
-612 LRNVVMGYIKQEIIT
+612 LRNVVVSYIKQA
-627 IQTIHWRIKKLK
+627 HKLMC
-639 QLIAFF
+639 LS

>member
-1 MSTDENKKQGL
+1 MNTEDNKKQGL

-77 QFSQFELGNSLAFS
+77 QFSQFDLGNSLAFS

-102 EDKCFIKDFTA
+102 DESFIKHFTS
-113 VCGNALATAL
+113 VCSNALTTAL
-123 KSVSIYNC
+123 KSVSIYNI
-131 NVDFTKCT
+131 NVDLKKCT
-139 EKTTDNN
+139 EKTADDN
-146 YAEQIETLHQHFQ
+146 YAEQIENLHQHFQ
-159 KVVNKACQ
+159 EVVNNACQ
-167 REHKDRVVI
+167 REHKDRIVI

-199 LDCMQCVFVLAI
+199 LDCKQCVFVLAI

-227 SYNSDK
+227 SYNSEK

-358 LNDEAQVDGCV
+358 LNDDYQVKLCISD
-369 HELYELLC
+369 LYNLLS
-377 ELSNEESSYN
+377 ELSNEEENCN
-387 DINDGYETD
+387 DINDDYGTD
-396 LLASDLE
+396 LLASNLDL
-403 TYQKSFGSCFLNT
+403 YRKSFCDCFLRT
-416 AKIVISKND
+416 AKIEISEND
-425 VNNGSDNNSKPV
+425 NNCESDSNSSHDISDNNK
-437 ISEDN
+437 IALN
-442 KKSLKQFIET
+442 HFIET

-457 TTASDTQGSD
+457 TTASDSQSKD
-467 YSSQYAGKYT
+467 YSSQSSVPYSES
-477 DAQMKFIPMWNEFIK
+477 QLRFISLWNEFIDI
-492 VAYKNDDF
+492 AYKNHEF
-500 AKAFK
+500 SRKFSK
-505 RIKAQPCSWV
+505 IKAKPRNWEEFS
-515 ELGAGMSKI
+515 EGLEKI
-524 GKIYINLSPSK
+524 GKIYVNMYPSK
-535 KSVRVSF
+535 DCLKVSF
-542 SKKVDSKEWKN
+542 SKKVDCQAWDN
-553 ILEDQD
+553 MVEDEYD
-559 AIVKKFDGNASFEC
+559 IVKKLGGSSKFETIGKNAS
-573 IGKGATEINQITRFF
+573 GINQITRFF
-588 NRVDFDNLADEEN
+588 SIGNFDDSYDKEN
-601 VLAEVAKYIVD
+601 AFSEVAKYIVA
-612 LRNVVMGYIKQEIIT
+612 LRNVVVSYIKQAT
-627 IQTIHWRIKKLK
+627 
-639 QLIAFF
+639 

>member
-1 MSTDENKKQGL
+1 MSTEENKKQGL

-77 QFSQFELGNSLAFS
+77 QFSQFDLGNSLAFS

-102 EDKCFIKDFTA
+102 DESFIKHFTS
-113 VCGNALATAL
+113 VCSNALTTAL
-123 KSVSIYNC
+123 KSVSIYNI
-131 NVDFTKCT
+131 NVDLKKCT
-139 EKTTDNN
+139 EKTADDN
-146 YAEQIETLHQHFQ
+146 YAEQIENLHQHFQ
-159 KVVNKACQ
+159 EVVNNACQ

-199 LDCMQCVFVLAI
+199 LDCKQCVFVLAI

-227 SYNSDK
+227 SYNSEK

-358 LNDEAQVDGCV
+358 LNDDYQVKLCISD
-369 HELYELLC
+369 LYNLLS
-377 ELSNEESSYN
+377 ELSNEEENCN
-387 DINDGYETD
+387 DINDDYGTD
-396 LLASDLE
+396 LLASNLDL
-403 TYQKSFGSCFLNT
+403 YRKSFCDCFLRT
-416 AKIVISKND
+416 AKIEISEND
-425 VNNGSDNNSKPV
+425 NNCESDSNSSHDISDNNK
-437 ISEDN
+437 IALN
-442 KKSLKQFIET
+442 HFIET

-457 TTASDTQGSD
+457 TTASDSQSKD
-467 YSSQYAGKYT
+467 YSSQSSVPYSES
-477 DAQMKFIPMWNEFIK
+477 QLRFISLWNEFIDI
-492 VAYKNDDF
+492 AYKNHEF
-500 AKAFK
+500 SRKFSK
-505 RIKAQPCSWV
+505 IKAKPRNWEEFS
-515 ELGAGMSKI
+515 EGLEKI
-524 GKIYINLSPSK
+524 GKIYVNMYPSK
-535 KSVRVSF
+535 DCLKVSF
-542 SKKVDSKEWKN
+542 SKKVDCQAWDN
-553 ILEDQD
+553 MVEDEYD
-559 AIVKKFDGNASFEC
+559 IVKSLVAVLSLKLLERMLRELTKLLGSLAL
-573 IGKGATEINQITRFF
+573 AT
-588 NRVDFDNLADEEN
+588 L
-601 VLAEVAKYIVD
+601 
-612 LRNVVMGYIKQEIIT
+612 
-627 IQTIHWRIKKLK
+627 TIHMIKRTLFLKL
-639 QLIAFF
+639 QNTL

>member
-1 MSTDENKKQGL
+1 MNTEDNKKQGL

-77 QFSQFELGNSLAFS
+77 QFSQFDLGNSLAFS

-102 EDKCFIKDFTA
+102 DESFIKHFTS
-113 VCGNALATAL
+113 VCSNALTTAL
-123 KSVSIYNC
+123 KSVSIYNI
-131 NVDFTKCT
+131 NVDLKKCT
-139 EKTTDNN
+139 EKTADDN
-146 YAEQIETLHQHFQ
+146 YAEQIENLHQHFQ
-159 KVVNKACQ
+159 EVVNNACQ

-199 LDCMQCVFVLAI
+199 LDCKQCVFVLAI

-227 SYNSDK
+227 SYNSEK

-290 IDLCASSIGSNPRSL
+290 IDLCASSIGSNSRSL

-358 LNDEAQVDGCV
+358 LNDDYQVKLCISD
-369 HELYELLC
+369 LYNLLS
-377 ELSNEESSYN
+377 ELSNEEENCN
-387 DINDGYETD
+387 DINDDYGTD
-396 LLASDLE
+396 LLASNLDL
-403 TYQKSFGSCFLNT
+403 YRKSFCDCFLRT
-416 AKIVISKND
+416 AKIEISEND
-425 VNNGSDNNSKPV
+425 NNCESDSNSSHDISDNNK
-437 ISEDN
+437 IALN
-442 KKSLKQFIET
+442 HFIET

-457 TTASDTQGSD
+457 TTASDSQSKD
-467 YSSQYAGKYT
+467 YSSQSSVPYSES
-477 DAQMKFIPMWNEFIK
+477 QLRFISLWNEFIDI
-492 VAYKNDDF
+492 AYKNHEF
-500 AKAFK
+500 SRKFSK
-505 RIKAQPCSWV
+505 IKAKPQNWEEFS
-515 ELGAGMSKI
+515 EGLEKI
-524 GKIYINLSPSK
+524 GKIYVNMYPSK
-535 KSVRVSF
+535 DCLKVSF
-542 SKKVDSKEWKN
+542 SKKVDCQAWDN
-553 ILEDQD
+553 MVEDEYD
-559 AIVKKFDGNASFEC
+559 IVKKLGGSSKFETIGKNAS
-573 IGKGATEINQITRFF
+573 GINQITRFF
-588 NRVDFDNLADEEN
+588 SIGNFDDSYDKEN
-601 VLAEVAKYIVD
+601 AFSEVAKYIVA
-612 LRNVVMGYIKQEIIT
+612 LRNVVVSYIKQAT
-627 IQTIHWRIKKLK
+627 
-639 QLIAFF
+639 

>member
-1 MSTDENKKQGL
+1 MSTEENKKQGL

-102 EDKCFIKDFTA
+102 DDSFIKHFTS
-113 VCGNALATAL
+113 VCSNALTTAL
-123 KSVSIYNC
+123 KSVSIYNI
-131 NVDFTKCT
+131 NVDLKKCT
-139 EKTTDNN
+139 EKTVDDN

-159 KVVNKACQ
+159 EVVDRACE

-199 LDCMQCVFVLAI
+199 LDCKQCVFVLAI

-227 SYNSDK
+227 SYNSEK
-233 IDEKE
+233 IVEKE

-358 LNDEAQVDGCV
+358 LNDDYQVKLCISD
-369 HELYELLC
+369 LYNLLS
-377 ELSNEESSYN
+377 ELSNEEENCN
-387 DINDGYETD
+387 DINDDYGTD
-396 LLASDLE
+396 LLASDLDL
-403 TYQKSFGSCFLNT
+403 YRKSFCDCFLRT
-416 AKIVISKND
+416 AKIEISEND
-425 VNNGSDNNSKPV
+425 NNCESDSNSSHDISDNNK
-437 ISEDN
+437 IALN
-442 KKSLKQFIET
+442 HFIET

-457 TTASDTQGSD
+457 TTASDSQSKD
-467 YSSQYAGKYT
+467 YSSQSSVPYSESRL
-477 DAQMKFIPMWNEFIK
+477 KFIPLWNYFIDI
-492 VAYKNDDF
+492 AYKNPDF
-500 AKAFK
+500 SRIFSK
-505 RIKAQPCSWV
+505 IKAKPRNWQEFS
-515 ELGAGMSKI
+515 EGLEKI
-524 GKIYINLSPSK
+524 GKIYVNMYPSK
-535 KSVRVSF
+535 DCLKVSF
-542 SKKVDSKEWKN
+542 SKKIDCQAWDIMVGDEY
-553 ILEDQD
+553 D
-559 AIVKKFDGNASFEC
+559 IVKKLGGSSKFET
-573 IGKGATEINQITRFF
+573 IGKEATGINQITRFF
-588 NRVDFDNLADEEN
+588 SIDNFDDSYDKEN
-601 VLAEVAKYIVD
+601 AFSEVAKYIVA
-612 LRNVVMGYIKQEIIT
+612 LRNVVVSYIK
-627 IQTIHWRIKKLK
+627 
-639 QLIAFF
+639 

>member
-1 MSTDENKKQGL
+1 MNTEDNKKQGL

-91 MIKVLLNKLQD
+91 MIKVLLNKLHDND
-102 EDKCFIKDFTA
+102 ENFIKRFTLL
-113 VCGNALATAL
+113 CGNALTTAL
-123 KSVSIYNC
+123 KAVSIYNC
-131 NVDFTKCT
+131 NIDINKCKENT
-139 EKTTDNN
+139 PDYN
-146 YAEQIETLHQHFQ
+146 YAEQIENLHQHFQ
-159 KVVNKACQ
+159 EVVDRACE

-176 FVDDLDRLVPSK
+176 FVDDLDRLIPSK

-199 LDCMQCVFVLAI
+199 LDCKQCVFVLAI
-211 DYEVV
+211 GYEVV

-227 SYNSDK
+227 SYNSEK

-267 KNYLKDGFNKINLKI
+267 KNYLKDGFNKINFNI

-369 HELYELLC
+369 SKLYELLIKLNNNSNAAKINKQFRT
-377 ELSNEESSYN
+377 ELSDLDLESLKRAFYSNFLDVARIEIPESSDIELN
-387 DINDGYETD
+387 DK
-396 LLASDLE
+396 SD
-403 TYQKSFGSCFLNT
+403 
-416 AKIVISKND
+416 ISESSTHDSSNLND
-425 VNNGSDNNSKPV
+425 VNEHENDDLVSE

-442 KKSLKQFIET
+442 KKALKQFIET
-452 LALSS
+452 IALSS
-457 TTASDTQGSD
+457 TTASDSQGKD
-467 YSSQYAGKYT
+467 DGNQYASKYSAKQMMFISLWNDFIKIARNST
-477 DAQMKFIPMWNEFIK
+477 DSSCLYTNLKPSPTGCILFTSGINKIGTISLTLYPQRNFIK
-492 VAYKNDDF
+492 VTF
-500 AKAFK
+500 I
-505 RIKAQPCSWV
+505 R
-515 ELGAGMSKI
+515 
-524 GKIYINLSPSK
+524 
-535 KSVRVSF
+535 KSGWS
-542 SKKVDSKEWKN
+542 EWNNMLQDK
-553 ILEDQD
+553 D
-559 AIVKKFDGNASFEC
+559 AIIKKLGEKSKLESN
-573 IGKGATEINQITRFF
+573 GKGSTELSQINRFLGVNF
-588 NRVDFDNLADEEN
+588 ENNADKERVF
-601 VLAEVAKYIVD
+601 AEVAKYIVD
-612 LRNVVMGYIKQEIIT
+612 LRNVVVSYIK
-627 IQTIHWRIKKLK
+627 
-639 QLIAFF
+639 

>member
-102 EDKCFIKDFTA
+102 DESFIKHFTS
-113 VCGNALATAL
+113 VCSNALTTAL
-123 KSVSIYNC
+123 KSVSIYNI
-131 NVDFTKCT
+131 NVDLKKCKEET
-139 EKTTDNN
+139 ADDN
-146 YAEQIETLHQHFQ
+146 YAEQIENLHQHFQ
-159 KVVNKACQ
+159 EVVNKACE

-199 LDCMQCVFVLAI
+199 LDCKQCVFVLAI

-227 SYNSDK
+227 SYNSEK

-258 KVPVAVYDI
+258 KVPVAIYDI

-323 DLNNKDKAKLLFAAL
+323 DLDNKDKSKLLFAAL

-358 LNDEAQVDGCV
+358 LNDEAQVDVCV
-369 HELYELLC
+369 SELYELLY

-387 DINDGYETD
+387 DINDDYGTD

-403 TYQKSFGSCFLNT
+403 AFRKSFCECFLKT
-416 AKIVISKND
+416 AKIELSEKVDND
-425 VNNGSDNNSKPV
+425 ESDGSSSHDISDNNK
-437 ISEDN
+437 IA
-442 KKSLKQFIET
+442 LIHFIEN
-452 LALSS
+452 LAFSS
-457 TTASDTQGSD
+457 TTASDSQSKD
-467 YSSQYAGKYT
+467 YSSQSSVPYSESRL
-477 DAQMKFIPMWNEFIK
+477 KFIQLWNEFSNISSRNSEFSRTFKKIK
-492 VAYKNDDF
+492 P
-500 AKAFK
+500 
-505 RIKAQPCSWV
+505 QTCSWI
-515 ELGAGMSKI
+515 EFCEGMSKI
-524 GKIYINLSPSK
+524 GKISVTLYPSRRFIKVTFK
-535 KSVRVSF
+535 KLY
-542 SKKVDSKEWKN
+542 DCIEWTE
-553 ILEDQD
+553 ILRDQD
-559 AIVKKFDGNASFEC
+559 TILQKL
-573 IGKGATEINQITRFF
+573 GKDTKYQSSGKNKCEIDQINRFF
-588 NRVDFDNLADEEN
+588 GVNFANNDEREIGF
-601 VLAEVAKYIVD
+601 AEVVKYIVN
-612 LRNVVMGYIKQEIIT
+612 LRNVVVSYIK
-627 IQTIHWRIKKLK
+627 
-639 QLIAFF
+639 

>member
-1 MSTDENKKQGL
+1 MNTEDNKKQGL
-12 TDEAATVDLFNINK
+12 IDEAATVDLFNINK

-77 QFSQFELGNSLAFS
+77 QFSQFDLGNSLAFS

-102 EDKCFIKDFTA
+102 DESFIKHFTS
-113 VCGNALATAL
+113 VCSNALTTAL
-123 KSVSIYNC
+123 KSVSIYNI
-131 NVDFTKCT
+131 NVDLKKCT
-139 EKTTDNN
+139 EKTADDN
-146 YAEQIETLHQHFQ
+146 YAEQIENLHQHFQ
-159 KVVNKACQ
+159 EVVNNACQ

-199 LDCMQCVFVLAI
+199 LDCKQCVFVLAI

-227 SYNSDK
+227 SYNSEK

-358 LNDEAQVDGCV
+358 LNDDYQVKLCISD
-369 HELYELLC
+369 LYNLLS
-377 ELSNEESSYN
+377 ELSNEEENCN
-387 DINDGYETD
+387 DINDDYGTD
-396 LLASDLE
+396 LLASNLDL
-403 TYQKSFGSCFLNT
+403 YRKSFCDCFLRT
-416 AKIVISKND
+416 AKIEISEND
-425 VNNGSDNNSKPV
+425 YNCESDSNSSHDISDNNK
-437 ISEDN
+437 IALN
-442 KKSLKQFIET
+442 HFIET

-457 TTASDTQGSD
+457 TTASDSQSKD
-467 YSSQYAGKYT
+467 YSSQSSVPYSES
-477 DAQMKFIPMWNEFIK
+477 QLRFISLWNEFIDI
-492 VAYKNDDF
+492 AYKNHEF
-500 AKAFK
+500 SRKFSK
-505 RIKAQPCSWV
+505 IKAKPRNWEEFS
-515 ELGAGMSKI
+515 EGLEKI
-524 GKIYINLSPSK
+524 GKIYVNMYPSK
-535 KSVRVSF
+535 DCLKVSF
-542 SKKVDSKEWKN
+542 SKKVDCQAWDN
-553 ILEDQD
+553 MVEDEYD
-559 AIVKKFDGNASFEC
+559 IVKKLGGSSKFETIGKNAS
-573 IGKGATEINQITRFF
+573 GINQITRFF
-588 NRVDFDNLADEEN
+588 SIGNFDDSYDKEN
-601 VLAEVAKYIVD
+601 AFSEVAKYIVA
-612 LRNVVMGYIKQEIIT
+612 LRNVVVSYIKQAT
-627 IQTIHWRIKKLK
+627 
-639 QLIAFF
+639 

>member
-1 MSTDENKKQGL
+1 MSTEDNKKQGL

-102 EDKCFIKDFTA
+102 DDSFIKHFTS
-113 VCGNALATAL
+113 VCSNALTTAL
-123 KSVSIYNC
+123 KSVSIYNI
-131 NVDFTKCT
+131 NVDLKKCT
-139 EKTTDNN
+139 EKTVDDN
-146 YAEQIETLHQHFQ
+146 YAEQIENLHQHFQ
-159 KVVNKACQ
+159 EVVNRACE

-199 LDCMQCVFVLAI
+199 LDCKQCVFVLAI

-216 IRGAIKKYGFA
+216 IRGAIEKYGFA
-227 SYNSDK
+227 SYTSDK
-233 IDEKE
+233 IDDKE

-267 KNYLKDGFNKINLKI
+267 KNYLKEGFNKINLKI

-290 IDLCASSIGSNPRSL
+290 IELCASSIGSNPRSL

-338 CLQQYNEKI
+338 CLQQYKEKI

-369 HELYELLC
+369 HELYDLLC

-387 DINDGYETD
+387 DINDGYGTD
-396 LLASDLE
+396 LLASDLDL
-403 TYQKSFGSCFLNT
+403 YRKSFCDCFLRA
-416 AKIVISKND
+416 AKIEISEKVD
-425 VNNGSDNNSKPV
+425 IDESDSSSSHDISDNNK
-437 ISEDN
+437 IALN
-442 KKSLKQFIET
+442 HFIET

-457 TTASDTQGSD
+457 TTASDSQGKD
-467 YSSQYAGKYT
+467 DSSQYAGNYSKS
-477 DAQMKFIPMWNEFIK
+477 QIKFISLWNDFIDI
-492 VAYKNDDF
+492 VYKNPDF
-500 AKAFK
+500 VRLFSKFKAKPRNWEEF
-505 RIKAQPCSWV
+505 SEGV
-515 ELGAGMSKI
+515 EKI
-524 GKIYINLSPSK
+524 GKIYVNMYPSK
-535 KSVRVSF
+535 DCLKVSF
-542 SKKVDSKEWKN
+542 SKKVDCQAWDNMVGDEY
-553 ILEDQD
+553 D
-559 AIVKKFDGNASFEC
+559 IVKKLGGSSKFET
-573 IGKGATEINQITRFF
+573 IGKKATGINQITRFF
-588 NRVDFDNLADEEN
+588 SIDNFDDSYDKEN
-601 VLAEVAKYIVD
+601 AFSEVAKYIVA
-612 LRNVVMGYIKQEIIT
+612 LRNVVVSYIK
-627 IQTIHWRIKKLK
+627 
-639 QLIAFF
+639 

>member
-1 MSTDENKKQGL
+1 MSTEDNKKHGL

-60 VEHEIE
+60 VEHEIK

-77 QFSQFELGNSLAFS
+77 QFSQFDLGNSLAFS
-91 MIKVLLNKLQD
+91 MIKVLLNKLHDND
-102 EDKCFIKDFTA
+102 ENFIKRFTLL
-113 VCGNALATAL
+113 CGNALTTAL
-123 KSVSIYNC
+123 KAVSIYNC
-131 NVDFTKCT
+131 NIDINKCKENT
-139 EKTTDNN
+139 PDYN
-146 YAEQIETLHQHFQ
+146 YAEQIENLHKHFQ
-159 KVVNKACQ
+159 EVVDSACE

-199 LDCMQCVFVLAI
+199 LDCKQCVFVLAI

-216 IRGAIKKYGFA
+216 IRGAIEKYGFA
-227 SYNSDK
+227 SYNSEK

-258 KVPVAVYDI
+258 KVPVAIYDI
-267 KNYLKDGFNKINLKI
+267 KNYLKDGFNKINFNI

-369 HELYELLC
+369 SKLYELLIKLNNNSNAAKINKQYRT
-377 ELSNEESSYN
+377 ELSDLDLESLKRSFYSNFLDVAKIEIPETSDIELTDKSDISESSTHDCCNLNEVNELEN
-387 DINDGYETD
+387 DDFVPE
-396 LLASDLE
+396 
-403 TYQKSFGSCFLNT
+403 
-416 AKIVISKND
+416 
-425 VNNGSDNNSKPV
+425 

-442 KKSLKQFIET
+442 KKALKQFIET
-452 LALSS
+452 IALSS
-457 TTASDTQGSD
+457 TTASDSQGKD
-467 YSSQYAGKYT
+467 DGNQYASKYSAKQMMFISLWNDFIKIARNST
-477 DAQMKFIPMWNEFIK
+477 DSSCLYTNLKPSPTGCILFTSGINKIGTISLTLYPQRNFIK
-492 VAYKNDDF
+492 VTF
-500 AKAFK
+500 I
-505 RIKAQPCSWV
+505 R
-515 ELGAGMSKI
+515 
-524 GKIYINLSPSK
+524 
-535 KSVRVSF
+535 KSGWS
-542 SKKVDSKEWKN
+542 EWNNMLQDK
-553 ILEDQD
+553 D
-559 AIVKKFDGNASFEC
+559 AIIKKLGEKSKLESN
-573 IGKGATEINQITRFF
+573 GKGSTELSQINRFLGVNF
-588 NRVDFDNLADEEN
+588 ENNADKERVF
-601 VLAEVAKYIVD
+601 AEVAKYIVD
-612 LRNVVMGYIKQEIIT
+612 LRNVVVSYIK
-627 IQTIHWRIKKLK
+627 
-639 QLIAFF
+639 

>member
-1 MSTDENKKQGL
+1 MSTEDNKKQGL

-91 MIKVLLNKLQD
+91 MIKVLLNKLHD
-102 EDKCFIKDFTA
+102 DDSFIKHFTS
-113 VCGNALATAL
+113 VCSNALTTAL
-123 KSVSIYNC
+123 KSVSIYNI
-131 NVDFTKCT
+131 NVDLKKCT
-139 EKTTDNN
+139 EKTADDN
-146 YAEQIETLHQHFQ
+146 YSEQIENLHQHFQ
-159 KVVNKACQ
+159 EVVDRACE

-176 FVDDLDRLVPSK
+176 FVDDLDRLLPSK

-199 LDCMQCVFVLAI
+199 LDCKQCVFVLAI

-227 SYNSDK
+227 SYNSEK

-290 IDLCASSIGSNPRSL
+290 IELCASSIGSNPRSL

-312 LLLTFIGEGSI
+312 LLLTFIGESSI

-358 LNDEAQVDGCV
+358 LNDDAQVDGCV
-369 HELYELLC
+369 TELYELLTKLNNNSNVVKINKQYRT
-377 ELSNEESSYN
+377 ELSDLDLESLKRAFYSNFLDVARIEIPESSDIELN
-387 DINDGYETD
+387 DK
-396 LLASDLE
+396 SD
-403 TYQKSFGSCFLNT
+403 
-416 AKIVISKND
+416 ISESSTHDSSNLND
-425 VNNGSDNNSKPV
+425 VNDHENDDLVPE

-457 TTASDTQGSD
+457 TTASDLQGKD
-467 YSSQYAGKYT
+467 DGNQYSSKYSAKQMMFISLWNDFIKIARNST
-477 DAQMKFIPMWNEFIK
+477 DSSCLYTNLKPSPTGCILFTSGINKIGTISLTLYPQRNFIK
-492 VAYKNDDF
+492 VTF
-500 AKAFK
+500 I
-505 RIKAQPCSWV
+505 R
-515 ELGAGMSKI
+515 
-524 GKIYINLSPSK
+524 
-535 KSVRVSF
+535 KSGWS
-542 SKKVDSKEWKN
+542 EWNNMLQDK
-553 ILEDQD
+553 D
-559 AIVKKFDGNASFEC
+559 AI
-573 IGKGATEINQITRFF
+573 
-588 NRVDFDNLADEEN
+588 
-601 VLAEVAKYIVD
+601 
-612 LRNVVMGYIKQEIIT
+612 
-627 IQTIHWRIKKLK
+627 IKKLGENLNLK
-639 QLIAFF
+639 AMEREALNFHKLTDS

>member
-12 TDEAATVDLFNINK
+12 TDEDATVDLFNINK

-77 QFSQFELGNSLAFS
+77 QFSQFDLGNSLAFS

-102 EDKCFIKDFTA
+102 DESFIKHFTS
-113 VCGNALATAL
+113 VCSNALTTAL
-123 KSVSIYNC
+123 KSVSIYNI
-131 NVDFTKCT
+131 NVDLKKCT
-139 EKTTDNN
+139 EKTADDN
-146 YAEQIETLHQHFQ
+146 YAEQIENLHQHFQ
-159 KVVNKACQ
+159 EVVNNACQ
-167 REHKDRVVI
+167 REQKDRVVI
-176 FVDDLDRLVPSK
+176 FVDDLDRLIPSK

-199 LDCMQCVFVLAI
+199 LDCKQCVFVLAI

-216 IRGAIKKYGFA
+216 IRGAIEKYGFA
-227 SYNSDK
+227 SYTSDK
-233 IDEKE
+233 IDDKE

-338 CLQQYNEKI
+338 CLQQYKEKI

-369 HELYELLC
+369 HELYDLLC

-387 DINDGYETD
+387 DINDVYGTD
-396 LLASDLE
+396 LLASDLDL
-403 TYQKSFGSCFLNT
+403 YRKSFCDCFLRA
-416 AKIVISKND
+416 AKIEISEKVD
-425 VNNGSDNNSKPV
+425 IDESDSSSSHDISDNNK
-437 ISEDN
+437 IALN
-442 KKSLKQFIET
+442 HFIET

-457 TTASDTQGSD
+457 TTASDSQGKD
-467 YSSQYAGKYT
+467 DSSQYAGNYSKS
-477 DAQMKFIPMWNEFIK
+477 QIKFISLWNDFIDI
-492 VAYKNDDF
+492 VYKNPDF
-500 AKAFK
+500 VRFFSKFKAKPRNWEEF
-505 RIKAQPCSWV
+505 SEGV
-515 ELGAGMSKI
+515 EKI
-524 GKIYINLSPSK
+524 GKIYVNMYPSK
-535 KSVRVSF
+535 DCLKVSF
-542 SKKVDSKEWKN
+542 SKEVDCQAW
-553 ILEDQD
+553 
-559 AIVKKFDGNASFEC
+559 
-573 IGKGATEINQITRFF
+573 
-588 NRVDFDNLADEEN
+588 DNMVGDE
-601 VLAEVAKYIVD
+601 YD
-612 LRNVVMGYIKQEIIT
+612 
-627 IQTIHWRIKKLK
+627 
-639 QLIAFF
+639 IA

>member
-1 MSTDENKKQGL
+1 MNTEDNKKQGL

-77 QFSQFELGNSLAFS
+77 QFSQFDLGNSLAFS

-102 EDKCFIKDFTA
+102 DDSFIKHFTS
-113 VCGNALATAL
+113 VCSNALTTAL
-123 KSVSIYNC
+123 KSVSIYNI
-131 NVDFTKCT
+131 NVDLKKCT
-139 EKTTDNN
+139 EKTADYN
-146 YAEQIETLHQHFQ
+146 YAEQIENLHKHFQ
-159 KVVNKACQ
+159 EVVDRACE

-199 LDCMQCVFVLAI
+199 LDCKQCVFVLAI

-216 IRGAIKKYGFA
+216 IRGAIEKYGFA
-227 SYNSDK
+227 SYNPEK
-233 IDEKE
+233 IVEKE

-258 KVPVAVYDI
+258 KVPVAIYDI

-312 LLLTFIGEGSI
+312 LLLTFIGECSI

-358 LNDEAQVDGCV
+358 LNDDYQVKLCISD
-369 HELYELLC
+369 LYNLLS
-377 ELSNEESSYN
+377 ELSNEEENCN
-387 DINDGYETD
+387 DINDDYGTD
-396 LLASDLE
+396 LLASDLDL
-403 TYQKSFGSCFLNT
+403 YRKSFCDCFLRT
-416 AKIVISKND
+416 AKIEISEND
-425 VNNGSDNNSKPV
+425 NNCESDSNSSHDISDNNK
-437 ISEDN
+437 IALN
-442 KKSLKQFIET
+442 HFIET

-457 TTASDTQGSD
+457 TTASDSQSKD
-467 YSSQYAGKYT
+467 YSSQSSVPYSESRL
-477 DAQMKFIPMWNEFIK
+477 KFIPLWNNFIDI
-492 VAYKNDDF
+492 AYKNPDF
-500 AKAFK
+500 SRIFSK
-505 RIKAQPCSWV
+505 IKAKPRNWQEFS
-515 ELGAGMSKI
+515 EGLEKI
-524 GKIYINLSPSK
+524 GKIYVNMYPSK
-535 KSVRVSF
+535 DCLKVSF
-542 SKKVDSKEWKN
+542 SKKIDCQAWDIMVGDEY
-553 ILEDQD
+553 D
-559 AIVKKFDGNASFEC
+559 IVKKLGGSSKFET
-573 IGKGATEINQITRFF
+573 IGKEATGINQITRFF
-588 NRVDFDNLADEEN
+588 SIDNFDDSYDKEN
-601 VLAEVAKYIVD
+601 AFSEVAKYIVA
-612 LRNVVMGYIKQEIIT
+612 LRNVVVSYIK
-627 IQTIHWRIKKLK
+627 
-639 QLIAFF
+639 

>member
-1 MSTDENKKQGL
+1 MSTEENKKQGL

-102 EDKCFIKDFTA
+102 DDSFIKHFTS
-113 VCGNALATAL
+113 VCSNALTTAL
-123 KSVSIYNC
+123 KSVSIYNI
-131 NVDFTKCT
+131 NVDLKKCT
-139 EKTTDNN
+139 EKTVDDN
-146 YAEQIETLHQHFQ
+146 YAEQIENLHQHFQ
-159 KVVNKACQ
+159 EVVNRACE

-199 LDCMQCVFVLAI
+199 LDCKQCVFVLAI

-216 IRGAIKKYGFA
+216 IRGAIEKYGFA
-227 SYNSDK
+227 SYTSDK
-233 IDEKE
+233 IDDKE

-290 IDLCASSIGSNPRSL
+290 IELCASSIGSNPRSL

-338 CLQQYNEKI
+338 CLQQYKEKI

-369 HELYELLC
+369 HELYDLLC

-387 DINDGYETD
+387 DINDGYGTD
-396 LLASDLE
+396 LLASDLDL
-403 TYQKSFGSCFLNT
+403 YRKSFCDCFLRA
-416 AKIVISKND
+416 AKIEISEKVD
-425 VNNGSDNNSKPV
+425 IDESDSSSSHDISDNNK
-437 ISEDN
+437 IALN
-442 KKSLKQFIET
+442 HFIET

-457 TTASDTQGSD
+457 TTASDSQGKD
-467 YSSQYAGKYT
+467 DSSQYAGNYSKS
-477 DAQMKFIPMWNEFIK
+477 QIKFISLWNDFIDI
-492 VAYKNDDF
+492 VYKNPDF
-500 AKAFK
+500 VRLFSKFKAKPRNWEEF
-505 RIKAQPCSWV
+505 SEGV
-515 ELGAGMSKI
+515 EKI
-524 GKIYINLSPSK
+524 GKIYVNMYPSK
-535 KSVRVSF
+535 DCLKVSF
-542 SKKVDSKEWKN
+542 SKKVDCQAWDNMVGDEY
-553 ILEDQD
+553 D
-559 AIVKKFDGNASFEC
+559 IVKKLGGSSKFET
-573 IGKGATEINQITRFF
+573 IGKKATGINQITRFF
-588 NRVDFDNLADEEN
+588 SIDNFDDSYDKEN
-601 VLAEVAKYIVD
+601 AFSEVAKYIVA
-612 LRNVVMGYIKQEIIT
+612 LRNVVMGY
-627 IQTIHWRIKKLK
+627 LK
-639 QLIAFF
+639 

>member
-1 MSTDENKKQGL
+1 MTSEDNKKQGL

-66 KDVIP
+66 KEVIP

-77 QFSQFELGNSLAFS
+77 QFSQFDLGNSLAFS
-91 MIKVLLNKLQD
+91 MIKVLLNKLHDND
-102 EDKCFIKDFTA
+102 ENFIKRFTLL
-113 VCGNALATAL
+113 CGNALTTAL
-123 KSVSIYNC
+123 KAVSIYNC
-131 NVDFTKCT
+131 NIDINKCKENT
-139 EKTTDNN
+139 PDYN
-146 YAEQIETLHQHFQ
+146 YAEQIENLHKHFQ
-159 KVVNKACQ
+159 EVVDRACE

-199 LDCMQCVFVLAI
+199 LDCKQCVFVLAI

-216 IRGAIKKYGFA
+216 IRGAIEKYGFA
-227 SYNSDK
+227 SYNSEK

-238 RNREY
+238 RSREY

-258 KVPVAVYDI
+258 KVPVAIYDI
-267 KNYLKDGFNKINLKI
+267 KNYLKDGFNKINFNI
-282 DDNDLQDY
+282 DDIDLQDY

-358 LNDEAQVDGCV
+358 LNDDYQVKLCISD
-369 HELYELLC
+369 LYNLLS
-377 ELSNEESSYN
+377 ELSNEEENCN
-387 DINDGYETD
+387 DINDDYGTD
-396 LLASDLE
+396 LLASDLDL
-403 TYQKSFGSCFLNT
+403 YRKPFCDCFLRT
-416 AKIVISKND
+416 AKIEISEND
-425 VNNGSDNNSKPV
+425 NNCESDSNSSHDISDNNK
-437 ISEDN
+437 IALN
-442 KKSLKQFIET
+442 HFIET

-457 TTASDTQGSD
+457 TTASDSQSKD
-467 YSSQYAGKYT
+467 YSSQSSVPYSESRL
-477 DAQMKFIPMWNEFIK
+477 KFIPLWNNFIDI
-492 VAYKNDDF
+492 AYKNPDF
-500 AKAFK
+500 SRIFSK
-505 RIKAQPCSWV
+505 IKAKPRNWQEFS
-515 ELGAGMSKI
+515 EGLEKI
-524 GKIYINLSPSK
+524 GKIYVNMYPSK
-535 KSVRVSF
+535 DCLKVSF
-542 SKKVDSKEWKN
+542 SKKIDCQAWDIMVGDEY
-553 ILEDQD
+553 D
-559 AIVKKFDGNASFEC
+559 IVKKLGGSSKFET
-573 IGKGATEINQITRFF
+573 IGKEATGINQITRFF
-588 NRVDFDNLADEEN
+588 SIDNFDDSYDKEN
-601 VLAEVAKYIVD
+601 AFSEVAKYIVA
-612 LRNVVMGYIKQEIIT
+612 LRNVVVSYIK
-627 IQTIHWRIKKLK
+627 
-639 QLIAFF
+639 